1 MALRLFPAVT
11 RIDFMR
17 WRYVAVGG
25 SILVNLIAIV
35 AVLVMGLQFGIDFS
49 GGTLVQ
55 IKTQGPAKIGE
66 MRGKLNG
73 LGLGEVQLQEFGA
86 SNQVLI
92 RVERQKSGEGQGGE
106 EKEAA
111 AVATKVQ
118 QALGLPDSSIERR
131 EFVGPK
137 VGAELIRA
145 GVIATVL
152 ALLSIAIYVWFRFD
166 WEFGVSGLV
175 ALLHDVLA
183 TVGVFSVFHLEF
195 NLTTVAAILT
205 IAGYSI
211 NDTVVVFDRVRENMR
226 KYKVMPLYDL
236 HNLSI
241 NETLSRT
248 ILTSTTTLLAVLM
261 LFLFGGEVIHGFSF
275 AMLFGILIGTYSSI
289 YVGSGMLLF
298 MGARIGGRDREIA
311 PAKRAG

>member
-1 MALRLFPAVT
+1 
-11 RIDFMR
+11 MR
-17 WRYVAVGG
+17 WRYIAVGG
-25 SILVNLIAIV
+25 SILINLIAIV
-35 AVLVMGLQFGIDFS
+35 AVLVIGFQYGIDFS

-55 IKTQGPAKIGE
+55 LKTQGPAEIGE
-66 MRGKLNG
+66 MRSKLDG

-86 SNQVLI
+86 PNQVLV
-92 RVERQKSGEGQGGE
+92 RVERQNPGASAGGE
-106 EKEAA
+106 EEAA
-111 AVATKVQ
+111 AVATRIQ

-152 ALLSIAIYVWFRFD
+152 ALLSIAIYVWFRFE
-166 WEFGVSGLV
+166 WQFGVAALIT
-175 ALLHDVLA
+175 LLHDVLA

-226 KYKVMPLYDL
+226 KYKAMPLYEL
-236 HNLSI
+236 HNLSV

-248 ILTSTTTLLAVLM
+248 ILTSSTTLLAVLM
-261 LFLFGGEVIHGFSF
+261 LFLFGGAVIHGFSF
-275 AMLFGILIGTYSSI
+275 AMLFGIFVGTYSSI
-289 YVGSGMLLF
+289 YIGSGMLLF
-298 MGARIGGRDREIA
+298 MGARLGGRDHEIA
-311 PAKRAG
+311 PAKPPT